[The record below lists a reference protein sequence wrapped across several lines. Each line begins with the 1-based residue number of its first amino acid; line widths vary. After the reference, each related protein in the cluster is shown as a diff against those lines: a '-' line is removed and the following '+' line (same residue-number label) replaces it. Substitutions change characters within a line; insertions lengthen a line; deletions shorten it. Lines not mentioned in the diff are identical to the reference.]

1 VVFIYSQGDSI
12 MPSVNVR
19 LSLPDDSPCELFH
32 TATKLSP
39 YPFRQWQ
46 HQQPPIAEHPAIA
59 QWMQS
64 PFKEYLSL
72 PQTTLPAPASAASK
86 AGQVDAAC
94 LAALLQQPTEISSL
108 ELYLWV
114 NAASGIA
121 PGLHHYNK
129 RTHRLEHFLAAGPLL
144 PTAQLRQTMSEQFAA
159 LLFISGVIT
168 RVRLHHG
175 ERGYRYMLFETG
187 RVLERLLTQAAALG
201 LTLTLMPDFY
211 DNAVNELLGLD
222 GVEESA
228 LHLVGIQYGL

>member
-1 VVFIYSQGDSI
+1 

-39 YPFRQWQ
+39 YQFRQW
-46 HQQPPIAEHPAIA
+46 HYQQPPVTEHPAIA
-59 QWMQS
+59 KWMQA

-72 PQTTLPAPASAASK
+72 PQTELPPPASAAAQ

-94 LAALLQQPTEISSL
+94 LAALLQQPAEISSL

-114 NAASGIA
+114 NAASGMM

-129 RTHRLEHFLAAGPLL
+129 RTHRLESFPAAGPLL
-144 PTAQLRQTMSEQFAA
+144 PRAQLRRTMPEQ
-159 LLFISGVIT
+159 LSVLILISGVFT
-168 RVRLHHG
+168 RVRLQHG

-187 RVLERLLTQAAALG
+187 RVLERLRSTAAALH
-201 LTLTLMPDFY
+201 LALTLMPDFY
-211 DNAVNELLGLD
+211 DDAVNKLLGLD
-222 GVEESA
+222 GVEESV
-228 LHLVGIQYGL
+228 LHLVGIQ